1 MGSPRIVVVRR
12 HGTAGAAIV
21 AGFLVAL
28 AAARPAP
35 AAAQATT
42 AGIQVGYCGGLKDVD
57 AAKAAGFDYIEL
69 GTTEIANLSDEAF
82 DQAARHVA
90 DVGLPVPVTNLFL
103 PGSLKVTGP
112 AVDPDAQLAY
122 MRKVFPRLQ
131 RLGVHLLVFGSGGAR
146 RVPDGFP
153 KDQAFAQLVDF
164 GRRAAALARTFDIT
178 IALEPLRRQ
187 ESNIINSAV
196 EGFALVNAIADP
208 NFQMIVDF
216 YHLASEHEDPSI
228 ILEASGHIRHLHM
241 ANPTGRVFP
250 LDWSE
255 FDYAPF
261 FAALRAIGYDKRPN
275 AVDRGIS
282 IEARASDFAHDAPM
296 AIALIRRA
304 FSGDVPA
311 AASTTPAP
319 RPAEA
324 AVPAAAV
331 ATAARQGGAGRGARG
346 AGGRGAAPAGARAQ
360 GSVGPRPN
368 VGPADRPVIDPA
380 AVERGRHVWSGEC
393 ITCHGASARG
403 TDTAPSLIHSTLVL
417 HDRAGDQLG
426 PFLAKGHP
434 TQSGRAS
441 ASITEDEVRDVMQFL
456 RDRVNDTL
464 RGSSSFRP
472 QDIVTGHADAGRAF
486 FNGAGGCTACHSV
499 TGDLAGIGGRV
510 PSPVDLQQRMLFPS
524 PARGRGRGR
533 GRGSSGPDR
542 TAITVT
548 LTPKTGAAMTGTLV
562 DEDDFFVT
570 YRDADGVTHVVSRG
584 SLANV
589 EISDPL
595 AAHHAL
601 LDRIT
606 DQQIHDLVA
615 YLVTL
620 S

>member
-1 MGSPRIVVVRR
+1 VVL
-12 HGTAGAAIV
+12 ASGAPV
-21 AGFLVAL
+21 
-28 AAARPAP
+28 
-35 AAAQATT
+35 AAQA
-42 AGIQVGYCGGLKDVD
+42 ARGIQVGYCGSLKELD
-57 AAKAAGFDYIEL
+57 AVKAAGFDYIEL
-69 GTTEIANLSDEAF
+69 GTTEIAGLSDDAF
-82 DQAARHVA
+82 DEAARRVA
-90 DVGLPVPVTNLFL
+90 ASGLPVPVTNLFL
-103 PGSLKVTGP
+103 PGNLKVTGP
-112 AVDPDAQLAY
+112 AVDPAAQLAY

-131 RLGVHLLVFGSGGAR
+131 RLGVHILVFGSGGSR

-196 EGFALVNAIADP
+196 EGFALVNAVNDP
-208 NFQMIVDF
+208 NFEMIVDF

-228 ILEASGHIRHLHM
+228 IQEAKTHIRHLHM

-261 FAALRAIGYDKRPN
+261 FAALRAIGYEDRPN
-275 AVDRGIS
+275 ATDRGIS
-282 IEARASDFAHDAPM
+282 IEAHANDFAHDAPI

-304 FSGDVPA
+304 FAGDLP
-311 AASTTPAP
+311 
-319 RPAEA
+319 
-324 AVPAAAV
+324 
-331 ATAARQGGAGRGARG
+331 ATAAAPAPSGTPAQIPGPQSPGLRNRDQSPAVAAAAAAAPQAAGGR
-346 AGGRGAAPAGARAQ
+346 GGRGAAGRGAARGTPAGARAQ

-368 VGPADRPVIDPA
+368 VGPADRPIVDPA
-380 AVERGRHVWSGEC
+380 AVERGRHVWSVEC

-403 TDTAPSLIHSTLVL
+403 TNSAPSLIQSTLVL

-434 TQSGRAS
+434 TQSGRPS
-441 ASITEDEVRDVMQFL
+441 AEISEAEVRDVMQFL

-472 QDIVTGHADAGRAF
+472 QDVVTGHADAGRAF
-486 FNGAGGCTACHSV
+486 FNGAGGCTACHST

-510 PSPVDLQQRMLFPS
+510 PSPVDLQQRLLFPS

-533 GRGSSGPDR
+533 GRGAAEPDR

-548 LTPKTGAAMTGTLV
+548 LTPKRGAVLTGTLV
-562 DEDDFFVT
+562 DDDDFFVT
-570 YRDADGVTHVVSRG
+570 YRDEAGVTHVVSRA
-584 SLANV
+584 SLAKV
-589 EISDPL
+589 VVTDPL